1 MSKNKKTKS
10 KADVSAAAGRSG
22 AAPQLSTY
30 RVLAFQPLSVN
41 LAPQTIDLKIED
53 VPCKVSI
60 RAAQPE
66 LSLQLQEGGS
76 LLAIEFADKGDE
88 DLFVAARKGL
98 SMLESFLS
106 ALAIVVGSTFRASEL
121 LQVAQLESTQEA
133 QCEFLILKKLP
144 VLHWGKPI
152 SGADIG
158 KVKHLLA
165 HWDGLD
171 DGHRLRRAALQYRE
185 AIGTADDASAFQEAY
200 MGLEAMEPP
209 LAKAIG
215 LTPGTEEVKGKCEA
229 CGHEFTRKRTT
240 LVGVRAFVLDA
251 PDVGQAE
258 PERAK
263 DWKLINKLRTDLVH
277 GLIDQDALGDRPHRA
292 LLAAMHHLHAAI
304 CLMSHAKELVTD
316 KFLLARGGPT
326 YLIWGTYT
334 AASWAPL
341 HEWGEALEFSEFS
354 WVPHEQYGHVPQIS
368 FKNEGLKDL
377 ELVLAQLAHPLAFA
391 TMGSIK
397 PVRAER
403 D

>member
-1 MSKNKKTKS
+1 MHPS
-10 KADVSAAAGRSG
+10 
-22 AAPQLSTY
+22 
-30 RVLAFQPLSVN
+30 N
-41 LAPQTIDLKIED
+41 LAGAT
-53 VPCKVSI
+53 
-60 RAAQPE
+60 A
-66 LSLQLQEGGS
+66 
-76 LLAIEFADKGDE
+76 
-88 DLFVAARKGL
+88 
-98 SMLESFLS
+98 
-106 ALAIVVGSTFRASEL
+106 
-121 LQVAQLESTQEA
+121 EA
-133 QCEFLILKKLP
+133 ECEFLIVKNLP

-152 SGADIG
+152 SGADIA

-215 LTPGTEEVKGKCEA
+215 LTPGTEEVKGKCES

-251 PDVGQAE
+251 PDVSQAE
-258 PERAK
+258 PDRAK

-277 GLIDQDALGDRPHRA
+277 GLTDQDALEDRPHRA

-304 CLMSHAKELVTD
+304 CLTSHAKELVTD

-326 YLIWGTYT
+326 YVIWGAYT
-334 AASWAPL
+334 GASWGPL
-341 HEWGEALEFSEFS
+341 HEWGQALEFSEFS
-354 WVPHEQYGHVPQIS
+354 WVAHEQYGHVPQIS
-368 FKNEGLKDL
+368 FKNEGIKNLQL
-377 ELVLAQLAHPLAFA
+377 GVAQLRDPLAFA
-391 TMGSIK
+391 TMDSIT
-397 PVRAER
+397 PVRTER